1 MQCPDDAVLQDF
13 VDERSKEHVNVLLRM
28 HLRQCAPCR
37 ELVSMLSP
45 AVDSPRPFE
54 GTSRHWG
61 HPGDVLGGRYRLQR
75 RIGEGAMGVVW
86 AAVDERSG
94 APGAAGAEAVALK
107 LLRLPDS
114 VSLRRFARE
123 CRILTALEHP
133 NIVRVYDV
141 AEPAEGGYA
150 YVVMELL
157 DGETLEE
164 LLVRRGTLS
173 LAEALELGRAVL
185 AALGYAHR
193 AGVIH
198 RDLKPHN
205 VFVHRDAAG
214 VAVHK
219 VIGFGLAKPTAD
231 WNARASTLTRTG
243 TVVGTPRYMAPEQ
256 LFDDPAADHRVDLW
270 ALGIV
275 LYRALSGGFPH
286 EGRTLGEIVR
296 AFAERRSVPLSTR
309 APELPSDVTAF
320 VASLLG
326 REPDERPRTAALALA
341 DLEAV
346 LARHGASFAARAVG
360 S

>member
-28 HLRQCAPCR
+28 HLRRCAACR

-45 AVDSPRPFE
+45 AEGARPFE
-54 GTSRHWG
+54 GTLRHWG
-61 HPGDVLGGRYRLQR
+61 REGDVLGGRYRLQR
-75 RIGEGAMGVVW
+75 RIGEGATGVVW
-86 AAVDERSG
+86 AARD
-94 APGAAGAEAVALK
+94 ATAGAGAVALK

-123 CRILTALEHP
+123 CRILTALDHP
-133 NIVRVYDV
+133 NIVRVLDV
-141 AEPAEGGYA
+141 AEPGEGGYA

-157 DGETLEE
+157 EGETLED
-164 LLVRRGTLS
+164 LLLRRGTLP
-173 LAEALELGRAVL
+173 LGEALELGRAVL
-185 AALGYAHR
+185 GALGYAHR

-205 VFVHRDAAG
+205 VFVHRGPEGAT
-214 VAVHK
+214 VPK
-219 VIGFGLAKPTAD
+219 VIDFGLAKPTAD

-243 TVVGTPRYMAPEQ
+243 HVVGTPRYMAPEQ

-270 ALGIV
+270 ALGVV

-296 AFAERRSVPLSTR
+296 AFAERRSVPLSAR
-309 APELPSDVTAF
+309 APQLPPDVVAF
-320 VASLLG
+320 VGNLLG
-326 REPDERPRTAALALA
+326 READDRPRTAALALSL
-341 DLEAV
+341 LEA
-346 LARHGASFAARAVG
+346 LQSRYGAAPFGSFADRAFG
-360 S
+360 A